1 LTLEQIKLLA
11 GREEWVKGKH
21 LAKTGQVRE
30 LYRNKLKAEY
40 MIVGNPYHTVSL
52 TAGDVILTDGS
63 HAVNR
68 YTVAALIAASKTG
81 VLRAMALRQRGQ
93 ASGVLFDA
101 VASVLPRAETL
112 QLEVTLALGRE
123 VHLALRTGETRLYVV
138 RNIPEFLGGV
148 RRGDTISFGK
158 NFTYEPHWVGYS
170 TAQKALLSL
179 LDMHCHTLEEA
190 GQPLIGQAA
199 RQLKL
204 PSPLAS
210 SVLEKLGNMP
220 FRFEKNGEVS
230 LQTGI
235 REQPLPLLFEVSG
248 SEKTLLVTAQLPQQC
263 EMITDEGAYL
273 LVDGEIIKIR
283 EEDQALMRTV
293 LRFRSGSRA
302 VFVFGRESVPRVMGE
317 LLPALLRAAPATF
330 SEQLQRRMIRLPL
343 RSRVY
348 LDAQGKDIV
357 ARVVY
362 AYGDTQVDPFVL
374 KDDVPPLLLR
384 DAAGEKA
391 VMDELAA
398 AGFRVRKGYAFM
410 NDDEGVYRFITEGA
424 ALLMEKAEVYFSGA
438 FKKTTARQPKLSGSL
453 RSGNHLLSLD
463 MYDDGQ
469 PVEELLPLL
478 EAIRKKKKYFRYK
491 DGTFLS
497 LQGTD
502 DWVPLA
508 EAVVEARSFGA
519 PQGDLGLYRAAYFNA
534 LIKEKA
540 LPVEADL
547 GAISGAALRTKE
559 VTSPIPGLYA
569 YQQRGFEWVHSLYR
583 LKMGGILADEMGLG
597 KTVQTLAAIL
607 CAKHE
612 EKEHRLSI
620 VVTPTS
626 LTYNWLSECR
636 RFAPELKAVVIAG
649 TRAAREAQIEA
660 LKKDE
665 VDLVIVSYPIIRQDI
680 DVLSLHDYRFAVLD
694 EAQNIKNPLSVAAN
708 AVKKLKGEVRLALS
722 GTPMENNVG
731 ELWSLFDFVLPGYL
745 PPFAEFLRRYDEGR
759 NADDLRARIRPFL
772 MRRLKKEVMAEL
784 PDKMERT
791 MYAGMTAEQR
801 KVYSAVLLQKRQSVQ
816 NILDRLGLRGGRGEV
831 LAAMT
836 ELREICCHPRLV
848 MDDYR
853 GESGKLEMLM
863 DILPAILEN
872 DHRVLLFSQFT
883 RMLKIIGER
892 LAELGIS
899 SLYLDGETP
908 AKERLDMADR
918 FNKGEGSLFLISLK
932 AGGTGLNLTG
942 ADTVIHYDPWWNPTT
957 EDQAIDRA
965 HRLGQDKT
973 VQVMRLVTLDSI
985 EEKVVELGSRK
996 RQLFDK
1002 LVTPGEVM
1010 PEKLKKEDIL
1020 RLFEH

>member
-1 LTLEQIKLLA
+1 MTLEQIKLAA
-11 GREEWVKGKH
+11 GHEEWTKGKY
-21 LAKTGQVRE
+21 LVKTGQVSE
-30 LYRNKLKAEY
+30 LYRNRLKAEY
-40 MIVGNPYHTVSL
+40 MISGDPYHTVSI
-52 TAGDVILTDGS
+52 TAGDVILTDGTKT
-63 HAVNR
+63 VNR
-68 YTVAALIAASKTG
+68 YTVAALITASKSG
-81 VLRAMALRQRGQ
+81 VLRGMALRQRVQ

-101 VASVLPRAETL
+101 VTSALPRAETL
-112 QLEVTLALGRE
+112 ELEVTLSLGRA
-123 VHLALRTGETRLYVV
+123 VYLDLRTGEGRLYVV

-158 NFTYEPHWVGYS
+158 SFTYEPHWVGYS
-170 TAQKALLSL
+170 HAQKALLNL
-179 LDMHCHTLEEA
+179 LDMHCHTLEQA
-190 GQPLIGQAA
+190 GRPLTGQDA
-199 RQLKL
+199 RQIKL

-210 SVLEKLGNMP
+210 SVLEKLENMP
-220 FRFEKNGEVS
+220 FRFEKDGNVFS
-230 LQTGI
+230 QTGI
-235 REQPLPLLFEVSG
+235 TEQPLPLLFE
-248 SEKTLLVTAQLPQQC
+248 L
-263 EMITDEGAYL
+263 ITDEGAYL
-273 LVDGEIIKIR
+273 LADGEIIKIR
-283 EEDQALMRTV
+283 EEDRALIRTV
-293 LRFRSGSRA
+293 LRFRADSRA
-302 VFVFGRESVPRVMGE
+302 LFVFGRDSVPRVMGE
-317 LLPALLRAAPATF
+317 LLPALLRAAPTTF
-330 SEQLQRRMIRLPL
+330 SETLQRRMIRLPL

-348 LDAQGKDIV
+348 LDAAGKDIV

-362 AYGDTQVDPFVL
+362 AYGVTEVDPFVL

-391 VMDELAA
+391 VMDELAL

-424 ALLMEKAEVYFSGA
+424 GRLMEKAEVYFSAA
-438 FKKTTARQPKLSGSL
+438 FKKTTVRQPKLSGSL
-453 RSGNHLLSLD
+453 RSGKNLLSLD
-463 MYDDGQ
+463 LYDDGE
-469 PVEELLPLL
+469 PVEDLLPLL

-502 DWVPLA
+502 DWAPLA
-508 EAVVEARSFGA
+508 EAVVEARNFGA

-534 LIKEKA
+534 LIKEKD
-540 LPVEADL
+540 LPVTADL
-547 GAISGAALRTKE
+547 GTIGSAALRTKE
-559 VTSPIPGLYA
+559 VASPIPGLYA
-569 YQQRGFEWVHSLYR
+569 YQLRGFEWVHSLYR
-583 LKMGGILADEMGLG
+583 LRMGGILADEMGLG
-597 KTVQTLAAIL
+597 KTVQTLAALL
-607 CAKHE
+607 CAKQE
-612 EKEHRLSI
+612 EKKHRMSI

-626 LTYNWLSECR
+626 LTYNWLRECLH
-636 RFAPELKAVVIAG
+636 FAPGLKAVVIVG
-649 TRAAREAQIEA
+649 TRAAREDQIAA
-660 LKKDE
+660 LQE
-665 VDLVIVSYPIIRQDI
+665 SAVDLVIVSYPIIRQDI
-680 DVLSLHDYRFAVLD
+680 DALSRFDFRFAVLD

-708 AVKKLKGEVRLALS
+708 AVKKLKAEVRLALS

-816 NILDRLGLRGGRGEV
+816 SILDRLGLRGGRGEV

-848 MDDYR
+848 LDDYR

-872 DHRVLLFSQFT
+872 GHRVLLFSQFT
-883 RMLKIIGER
+883 RMLKIVADR
-892 LAELGIS
+892 LKEMGVS

-908 AKERLDMADR
+908 AKERLDMAER

-985 EEKVVELGSRK
+985 EEKVVELGARK

-1010 PEKLKKEDIL
+1010 PERLKKEDIL